1 MAFALN
7 LPMGLAASF
16 NVRLAEGFAVG
27 VAVGVAVGF
36 AVGLAVS
43 LASFTWRF
51 ASPPLASVLTRTMNR
66 KAMHNS
72 NLQHLSLPIFS

>member
-27 VAVGVAVGF
+27 VAVGFAVGVAVG
-36 AVGLAVS
+36 